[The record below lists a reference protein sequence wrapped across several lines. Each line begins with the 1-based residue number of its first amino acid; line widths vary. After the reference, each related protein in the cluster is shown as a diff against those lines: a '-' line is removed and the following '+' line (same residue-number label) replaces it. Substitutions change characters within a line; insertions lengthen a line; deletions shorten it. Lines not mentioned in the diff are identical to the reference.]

1 MSRRLGILIAAII
14 IIGAGSYFWYHKSS
28 ATATNQTTSE
38 QTKLASERIDNSSQN
53 TSTYLDT
60 DVNKEWVISF
70 DESLD
75 LKTINSKNIE
85 VFDENHKVV
94 PVHLELKNQG
104 QSISIQ
110 PPKGGYRKG
119 GEYTVKM
126 SKALRYKDGEKV
138 KNSFTFSFVTKREEV
153 KDVVYNPNI
162 HKLKASDVLKAST
175 NTLLLKKTAITGN
188 LKKDDILTV
197 PHEKDVIKEVAV
209 KVKSVGEQDGKV
221 LLEVTQPKFEELF
234 DSVDLYQT
242 YTLASKDLIVKPV
255 KGVTYEK
262 LQAQAADTQ
271 IASSNTKEPHGE
283 FQVEDVFDAEL
294 KKENGELSFAV
305 NKLKVSKYFSIRGH
319 VNLKDPKVITDI
331 RKNKKED
338 KFSRYNMEI
347 KTAEEAQLSMVT
359 EKEFENT
366 ISVEKLKKA
375 LEKTRDKTIATV
387 YYPTPVPGLYI
398 TGDIQIGGMLFGNE
412 IKKTNTKKI
421 DINDKTTVTAEVY
434 GSADS
439 IQHAGV
445 IKTSKGYKPYINSA
459 GNVSY
464 GFKGRGHIEAEVE
477 PKIGAGVSALGVLGV
492 GVETGVGIKSQ
503 VEAIGEVNFD
513 GDDYDPTKKVDIN
526 ACAKASYY
534 PFASAGVE
542 VGIMKD
548 IVIYNA
554 ELQIPLTEE
563 KEISTCQQLKKIEAF
578 PKEIVAKPGDTIDMK
593 YMPAT
598 YYDIETSHEVQ
609 ENLLKDKEA
618 ISSMKIT
625 TDNKKV
631 ANVFFKKNKKGDEAT
646 FKIKIP
652 KHPEGNTTIV
662 TVMVMKGSKHLQ
674 VKIPV
679 TIKETNKVIHKNKN
693 SEQEKEQGAKHASK
707 DKTEVAPPIT
717 GKDVTNIYRDIVGVL
732 GDLQLEHRWD
742 TAVSPLSTKEVAMI
756 QQKLEPYATEKFIKQ
771 QLTPAFN
778 FFFSSADSIGI
789 PDNLY
794 DNVRLKVL
802 SKSSKRIKVQTIMLN
817 NDTTNRGGYLTFTAV
832 VENGKWKLDGYTV
845 IDAER
850 KPLNLTW
857 NEVVKI
863 NKSPSYESSSGYR
876 IKRIGEA
883 TRESGDGGTKKVMMY
898 EVLNPKS
905 ESERYQEIYLDNGF
919 ITFTSPEDQ
928 LSPGNKPLDNEVS
941 EENTEDTEE
950 KQATKQKE
958 SESSTGWNG
967 AFSNAANTQSITITN
982 ASDEGF
988 DFALRAYYQQ
998 NTGDIEGKAHFTSEA
1013 KASYDD
1019 SGDEFSVG
1027 CQVQFQKQNDN
1038 TVIVDSN
1045 AACNQ
1050 LGGLNVSFGH
1060 EELNKK

>member
-14 IIGAGSYFWYHKSS
+14 IIGAGSYFWYHKSA

-38 QTKLASERIDNSSQN
+38 ETKLASEKIDNSSQN
-53 TSTYLDT
+53 TPTYLDT

-85 VFDENHKVV
+85 VFDKNHKVV

-119 GEYTVKM
+119 EQYTVQM

-175 NTLLLKKTAITGN
+175 NTLLLKKTATTSN

-271 IASSNTKEPHGE
+271 IASSNTKESHGE

-294 KKENGELSFAV
+294 KEENGELSFAV

-331 RKNKKED
+331 RKNKRDD

-347 KTAEEAQLSMVT
+347 KTAEEVQLSMVA
-359 EKEFENT
+359 EKNFENT
-366 ISVEKLKKA
+366 ISSEKLKKA

-387 YYPTPVPGLYI
+387 YYPTPVPGLYV

-421 DINDKTTVTAEVY
+421 DINDKTTVKAEVY

-445 IKTSKGYKPYINSA
+445 IKTSKGYKPYINST

-513 GDDYDPTKKVDIN
+513 GDDYDPVKKVDIN

-534 PFASAGVE
+534 PFASVGVE
-542 VGIMKD
+542 VGMMKD
-548 IVIYNA
+548 IVIYNP
-554 ELQIPLTEE
+554 ELEVPLTEE

-609 ENLLKDKEA
+609 ENLLEDKEA
-618 ISSMKIT
+618 TSSMKIT
-625 TDNKKV
+625 TENKKV
-631 ANVFFKKNKKGDEAT
+631 ANVFFTKSKKGDQPT

-652 KHPEGNTTIV
+652 KHPEGNTTVV
-662 TVMVMKGSKHLQ
+662 TVMVLKGNKHLQ

-679 TIKETNKVIHKNKN
+679 AIKEANTVIHKSKN
-693 SEQEKEQGAKHASK
+693 SEQEQEAKHASK
-707 DKTEVAPPIT
+707 DKAEVAPKIT
-717 GKDVTNIYRDIVGVL
+717 GKGVTNIYRDIIGVL
-732 GDLQLEHRWD
+732 GDLQLEHQWD
-742 TAVSPLSTKEVAMI
+742 TAASPLSTKEVAMI
-756 QQKLEPYATEKFIKQ
+756 QQKLEPYATEKFIEQ

-794 DNVRLKVL
+794 DNIRLKVL
-802 SKSSKRIKVQTIMLN
+802 SQSSKRIKVQTIMLS

-832 VENGKWKLDGYTV
+832 VENGKWKLDGYAV
-845 IDAER
+845 IDADR

-857 NEVVKI
+857 NEIVKI

-883 TRESGDGGTKKVMMY
+883 TREWGEGETKKVMMY
-898 EVLNPKS
+898 EVLNPES
-905 ESERYQEIYLDNGF
+905 ESERYKEIYLDDGF

-928 LSPGNKPLDNEVS
+928 PSPDNKPLNDEIS
-941 EENTEDTEE
+941 EANTEDTEE
-950 KQATKQKE
+950 KQATKQKD
-958 SESSTGWNG
+958 SEPRTGWNG
-967 AFSNAANTQSITITN
+967 TFLNAANTQSITITN

-998 NTGDIEGKAHFTSEA
+998 NTGDIEGKAHFMSEG

-1027 CQVQFQKQNDN
+1027 CQVQFQKQSDS
-1038 TVIVDSN
+1038 TVVVDSN